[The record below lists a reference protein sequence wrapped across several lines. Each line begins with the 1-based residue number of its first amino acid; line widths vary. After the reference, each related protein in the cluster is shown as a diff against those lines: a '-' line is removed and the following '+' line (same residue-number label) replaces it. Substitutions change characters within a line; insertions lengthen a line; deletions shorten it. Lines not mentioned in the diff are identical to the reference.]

1 MKHVTICF
9 TIVVVLAATVSAD
22 DKKPSAKQPQAK
34 LQTDWDAAYEQLLKK
49 NPEIRKKVENG
60 DATKQQIIAW
70 MKDRNSAGAK
80 GGKKDASKETHLT
93 AFRNKLA
100 ELVKSGKLTKAE
112 AEKLYNT
119 LADNDS
125 KSGDSKSVRKDQ
137 SDVDWDQAYE
147 QLLKTNPAVKRK
159 VDNGGAT
166 KAQVIQWLKQKRGK
180 AGAGRKPRGG
190 KGSAKNAQGATN
202 FYAVVIGRLKSKD
215 IEIGEFT
222 FDVDHVSSMYGNR
235 WVKDEI
241 VGQTMKVTG
250 VSGQFLDK
258 LLQIK
263 RGETLKVRSGS
274 YIAKSNT
281 LTFGPKFHVL
291 ERTAAFKPQDF
302 GVPPQAFR
310 GFSGELTGKIVEVG
324 GYELLLQVSTLKSA
338 PDNKAADATSIQGG
352 RIRIVGFY
360 NDHREL
366 FADLHAGDVVRLST
380 THRNPEHDELT
391 VTNLLQKVGK

>member
-1 MKHVTICF
+1 MKQF
-9 TIVVVLAATVSAD
+9 TILLTVIVALSAAGSAD
-22 DKKPSAKQPQAK
+22 DKKPSAKQPPAK
-34 LQTDWDAAYEQLLKK
+34 LQKDWDAAYEQLLKK
-49 NPEIRKKVENG
+49 NPEIREKVENG
-60 DATKQQIIAW
+60 DATKQQVIAW
-70 MKDRNSAGAK
+70 MKDRSAAGAK
-80 GGKKDASKETHLT
+80 DDGKDDGKDTTGEANLT
-93 AFRNKLA
+93 AFRNKLTQ
-100 ELVKSGKLTKAE
+100 LVKSGKLTKAE
-112 AEKLYNT
+112 AEKLYKT
-119 LADNDS
+119 LAGNQS
-125 KSGDSKSVRKDQ
+125 KAERNSQ
-137 SDVDWDQAYE
+137 SDVDWDKAYE
-147 QLLKTNPAVKRK
+147 QLLKTNPAVKAK

-166 KAQVIQWLKQKRGK
+166 KEQVIQWLKQKRGK
-180 AGAGRKPRGG
+180 AGARGKPRGG
-190 KGSAKNAQGATN
+190 KGTKKNAQGATN

-222 FDVDHVSSMYGNR
+222 LDVDHVSSMYGNR

-241 VGQTMKVTG
+241 VGQTVKVTG

-302 GVPPQAFR
+302 GVPPKAFR
-310 GFSGELTGKIVEVG
+310 GFRGELTGKIVEVG
-324 GYELLLQVSTLKSA
+324 GYELLLQVSALKSG
-338 PDNKAADATSIQGG
+338 PDNKADDANSIQGG

-360 NDHREL
+360 NDHRDL

>member
-1 MKHVTICF
+1 MKPFTILL
-9 TIVVVLAATVSAD
+9 TIVVAASAAVSAD
-22 DKKPSAKQPQAK
+22 DKKPSAKRTQATLTK
-34 LQTDWDAAYEQLLKK
+34 DWDAAYEQLLKK
-49 NPEIRKKVENG
+49 DPEIRKKVENG
-60 DATKQQIIAW
+60 EATKQQIIAW
-70 MKDRNSAGAK
+70 MKKRNAGDQGDEKDA
-80 GGKKDASKETHLT
+80 GGKADLT
-93 AFRNKLA
+93 AFRNKLTQ
-100 ELVKSGKLTKAE
+100 LVKSGKLTKAE

-119 LADNDS
+119 LAGDQP
-125 KSGDSKSVRKDQ
+125 KSGSKGQ

-147 QLLKTNPAVKRK
+147 QLLKTNPAVKAK
-159 VDNGGAT
+159 VDSGGAT

-180 AGAGRKPRGG
+180 AGARRKPRGG
-190 KGSAKNAQGATN
+190 KGAAKNALGATN

-215 IEIGEFT
+215 IELGEFT
-222 FDVDHVSSMYGNR
+222 LAVDHVSSMYGNR
-235 WVKDEI
+235 WIKDEI
-241 VGQTMKVTG
+241 VGQTVKVTG
-250 VSGQFLDK
+250 VSGPFVDK

-291 ERTAAFKPQDF
+291 ERTPAFKPQDF

-310 GFSGELTGKIVEVG
+310 GFHGELTGKIVEIG
-324 GYELLLQVSTLKSA
+324 GYELLLQVTALKTA
-338 PDNKAADATSIQGG
+338 PDSKAADATSIQGG

-360 NDHREL
+360 NDHRDL